1 MILRS
6 DTTAAAIH
14 HHRRLAGTL
23 ANQTTRLGFQ
33 FCYLPLEL
41 VRALFSSKAGMLN
54 GFYMHMRNALN
65 LESTTYIWSY
75 MAILIS
81 FF

>member
-1 MILRS
+1 MILRYNCRRHPPPPSPSRDAGES
-6 DTTAAAIH
+6 DHQAW
-14 HHRRLAGTL
+14 
-23 ANQTTRLGFQ
+23 

-65 LESTTYIWSY
+65 LESTAYIWSY